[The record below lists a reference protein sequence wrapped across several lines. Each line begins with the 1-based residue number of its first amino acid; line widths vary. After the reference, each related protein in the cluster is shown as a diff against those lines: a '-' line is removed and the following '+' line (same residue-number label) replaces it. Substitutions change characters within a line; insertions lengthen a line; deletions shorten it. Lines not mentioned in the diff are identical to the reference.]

1 MFIRDTF
8 IRAAFF
14 RTVSALVAGLAL
26 FAAVHAARAEQP
38 VSIVV
43 GYTAGGTTDTIARV
57 IAQRLQEK
65 LGKTVI
71 VEDKPGAA
79 AQIASRY
86 VAKSAPD
93 GYTIQIAT
101 QTSHAAGQRLYAN
114 PGYDPLKDFT
124 PITLVAYTPLVLV
137 ANKQFAPNS
146 VAELVAY
153 IKAHPGAVN
162 YATGG
167 RGDGA
172 DIAGVFF
179 NKTAEVNAQAVPY
192 QGDGAAMPALLGNHV
207 SYMFVSAPT
216 AMSGIETGLI
226 KPLAVTGTSRIAA
239 LPNTPTMQEAGIK
252 DFDVELWWG
261 MFGPAGMAPDLVVSI
276 NKAVNAV
283 LQEPETL
290 KKLNDLGYV
299 VKGTTA
305 PEFADYVKSEN
316 VKWAEVLKNQGI
328 ATK

>member
-1 MFIRDTF
+1 MFS
-8 IRAAFF
+8 RAAC
-14 RTVSALVAGLAL
+14 AILAGLSL
-26 FAAVHAARAEQP
+26 IAAMPAAQAEQP
-38 VSIVV
+38 VSIVL

-65 LGKTVI
+65 IGKTVI

-93 GYTIQIAT
+93 GLTLQIAT

-114 PGYDPLKDFT
+114 PGYDPVKDFT
-124 PITLVAYTPLVLV
+124 PISLVAYTPLVLV
-137 ANKQFAPNS
+137 ANKEFPPNS
-146 VAELVAY
+146 VKELIDY
-153 IKAHPGAVN
+153 IKARPGAVN

-172 DIAGVFF
+172 DLAGLFF
-179 NKTAEVNAQAVPY
+179 NKEAGVNAVAVPY
-192 QGDGAAMPALLGNHV
+192 QGDGAAMPAVLGNHV

-216 AMSGIETGLI
+216 AMSGIGTGLI
-226 KPLAVTGTSRIAA
+226 KPLAVTGTTRLPA
-239 LPNTPTMQEAGIK
+239 LPNIPTMQEAGIK

-261 MFGPAGMAPDLVVSI
+261 MFGPAGMAPDLVASL
-276 NKAVNAV
+276 NKAVNEV
-283 LQEPETL
+283 LKEPDTL
-290 KKLNDLGYV
+290 KKLNELGYV

-305 PEFADYVKSEN
+305 QEFSDYVKSEN
-316 VKWAEVLKNQGI
+316 VKWADILKNQGI